1 MRLQIKMVQRCENDH
16 RGEFI
21 VKSSNQC
28 EIQISKNRNQTIDDF
43 AETLLHELLHLW
55 VTILQT
61 HGLKDSIRREH
72 GFINSIV
79 PKVIKE
85 LNKHFK

>member
-21 VKSSNQC
+21 VKSNNQC
-28 EIQISKNRNQTIDDF
+28 EIQISKKRNQTIDDF

-79 PKVIKE
+79 PKAIKE